1 MQDINTLKTLS
12 KDAIDREDWSELD
25 QLLLKLK
32 EQSEV
37 KYVIAGIYSARTTPK
52 IHISKLENGKY
63 TKCQCRCTGTQGLA
77 KWELEEF
84 LLKGKLENYRFGLTD
99 ITIEKCKKCF
109 K

>member
-1 MQDINTLKTLS
+1 MQNINTLKTLA
-12 KDAIDREDWSELD
+12 KEAIDREDWEGLEI
-25 QLLLKLK
+25 LVLKLK
-32 EQSEV
+32 EQTEV

-52 IHISKLENGKY
+52 IHIAKYENGHY
-63 TKCQCRCTGTQGLA
+63 TKCQCRCSGTQGLA

-84 LLKGKLENYRFGLTD
+84 LEKGKLENYRFGLED

>member
-1 MQDINTLKTLS
+1 MSELKELA
-12 KDAIDREDWSELD
+12 KQAIDREDWQELER
-25 QLLLKLK
+25 LVLILK
-32 EQSEV
+32 EEQKTPDI

-52 IHISKLENGKY
+52 IHIAKYENGHY

-77 KWELEEF
+77 EWELEEF
-84 LLKGKLENYRFGLTD
+84 LEKGKLENYRFGLTD